1 MAQHGQEGRYNWG
14 IGCLMLPMGAGAGA
28 MLGVLVS
35 KLVQW
40 ATRGPQCS
48 GIPTCDWHVYA
59 GWGALAGALSLPA
72 LVLWSLLRR
81 PASEADSTTDT
92 NRS

>member
-1 MAQHGQEGRYNWG
+1 MARNSDAPRNLA
-14 IGCLMLPMGAGAGA
+14 IGCLMLPMGAGSGA
-28 MLGVLVS
+28 MVGVMLS
-35 KLVQW
+35 KVAQYV
-40 ATRGPQCS
+40 TRGPTCD

-72 LVLWSLLRR
+72 LVIRRLLQAPPR
-81 PASEADSTTDT
+81 DTTPDT

>member
-1 MAQHGQEGRYNWG
+1 MARNPDAPRNAA
-14 IGCLMLPMGAGAGA
+14 IGCLMLPMGAGSGA
-28 MLGVLVS
+28 MVGVMLS
-35 KLVQW
+35 KVAQYV
-40 ATRGPQCS
+40 TRGPTCD

-72 LVLWSLLRR
+72 LVIRRLLQA
-81 PASEADSTTDT
+81 PPGDTTPDT